1 LESRSAQN
9 PDFDH
14 TLAGAMSR
22 ELHKTA
28 QPLTVLQ
35 GLLDLM
41 LERISS
47 GYGSG
52 ENDGRA
58 GAEASLDNSNE
69 YKWLIKRAAEEV
81 PRLTGCLEHVRKLA
95 ALQCGAGDVDNFPLS
110 PLVTDVLQNLG
121 SEPHAAE
128 VTVAVKESANADS
141 VRVMANASVSRVSA
155 AIRLVLTALVNR
167 LSAGDQIEIIIE
179 TDGSNAEIKFRPSRQ
194 FATAEQDFLLSSLPS
209 ELQFAYLLL
218 GSVGGELRFSK
229 TIDIVALSLPA
240 VASRQVASGEQRK
253 TLHV

>member
-1 LESRSAQN
+1 LESRSAEN
-9 PDFDH
+9 LDFDH

-47 GYGSG
+47 GYSG
-52 ENDGRA
+52 ENGEAA
-58 GAEASLDNSNE
+58 GAEASLENSNE
-69 YKWLIKRAAEEV
+69 YKYLLKRAAEEV

-95 ALQCGAGDVDNFPLS
+95 ALQCGARDVDNFPLA

-121 SEPHAAE
+121 SDFYSADI
-128 VTVAVKESANADS
+128 TVAVKESANADS
-141 VRVMANASVSRVSA
+141 MSVMVNASVSRVSA

-179 TDGSNAEIKFRPSRQ
+179 TDGSVAEIKFRPSKKS
-194 FATAEQDFLLSSLPS
+194 ATAEHDFLLSSLPS

-218 GSVGGELRFSK
+218 GSVAGELRFSK
-229 TIDIVALSLPA
+229 TIDIVVLSLPA
-240 VASRQVASGEQRK
+240 AAPRPVATAEQRK